1 MNKIFLFLCVLF
13 QVPISFVD
21 RVYGESKLGG
31 GEIVQYLK
39 GLLYLFATTWLAKRY
54 RAVTV
59 NQITAM
65 TYNHALVFPAESLVE
80 IKYIAGLTI
89 TRQNH

>member
-39 GLLYLFATTWLAKRY
+39 GLLYLFATT
-54 RAVTV
+54 
-59 NQITAM
+59 
-65 TYNHALVFPAESLVE
+65 
-80 IKYIAGLTI
+80 
-89 TRQNH
+89 